1 MVWCAERAG
10 HQQRFA
16 GDNPEWLAVVE
27 EAYAHAELPQWM
39 IDLRPALEKGYSFP
53 DKLMWPKV
61 NHELAIEFQRYLD
74 GIHATPAGALAALKK
89 SVDAMYERRRERG
102 M

>member
-1 MVWCAERAG
+1 
-10 HQQRFA
+10 
-16 GDNPEWLAVVE
+16 
-27 EAYAHAELPQWM
+27 
-39 IDLRPALEKGYSFP
+39 
-53 DKLMWPKV
+53 MWPKV

-74 GIHATPAGALAALKK
+74 GIHATPSDALAALKK